1 MRRRRRKRACAEVRA
16 GCVGGCPALVDARRV
31 GRLAIRPPDGA
42 GRRQAPPRG
51 LRLVVTSA
59 VRATQCSETSFSTGL
74 HPMLQNR
81 VAFAVLAAVFPYM
94 PKPSD
99 RVLDRLVSSS
109 MAYRKSQATRPSTS
123 SPCRRTIGC
132 HIRRSTPIRRRTSL
146 ERSSSTLRLPR
157 AARVR
162 ISLRGT
168 RRAPSSARTPSRT
181 SQSAPLQATV
191 NAQITHAK
199 RAIGGGVCRLVGDP
213 GFVTTGAEFVA
224 GGSIAAASLGLL
236 AGDPAA
242 AGCPACFAH
251 ANWVRAHT
259 TQELQ

>member
-1 MRRRRRKRACAEVRA
+1 MF
-16 GCVGGCPALVDARRV
+16 GNLVLDWVASDAAKSGRVCGV
-31 GRLAIRPPDGA
+31 GR
-42 GRRQAPPRG
+42 
-51 LRLVVTSA
+51 RLPT
-59 VRATQCSETSFSTGL
+59 
-74 HPMLQNR
+74 
-81 VAFAVLAAVFPYM
+81 M
-94 PKPSD
+94 PKLSD
-99 RVLDRLVSSS
+99 RVLSSS

-123 SPCRRTIGC
+123 SPCRRTIRC
-132 HIRRSTPIRRRTSL
+132 RIRRSTPIRRLTSL

-181 SQSAPLQATV
+181 SQSAPPQATV

-224 GGSIAAASLGLL
+224 GGSM
-236 AGDPAA
+236 
-242 AGCPACFAH
+242 H
-251 ANWVRAHT
+251 R
-259 TQELQ
+259 